1 MSKSSSKPRR
11 RWRKALLGL
20 AALLIVLALL
30 AAAAPTLVN
39 LGLGQ
44 GAVAAALERR
54 INGTVSFDRL
64 GLGWFG
70 SQTVTGLSMT
80 GTDGTTVARLDV
92 GVNTGLLALLT
103 GGAEALEVDVSG
115 ALSGELRRDGS
126 TSFEDLFAGRE
137 SRGDGDKHTGTKRRA
152 PALLAGVGTTTVRF
166 ADLSVE
172 LRDLSDPEA
181 PEAIVL
187 NGLAGAFAY
196 EPGGP
201 VSLDLAGTTAGGSAP
216 GSIVIALNGTEV
228 FDGQGA
234 LTLDRAGVNLEINV
248 RNVPVLHANR
258 RTELRTLKLSASSD
272 ALAEQV
278 AIAIEADAVIDGAET
293 GRLDADL
300 NLERPVQPDGTLTLD
315 LGRITGRVTGKA
327 VPTALLQRFFAGTP
341 IVVTRDIGPVVDLEA
356 DFSSGDARNV
366 SITAV
371 ADAARVE
378 FSGVVDPL
386 NRSIS
391 GEVLRLSAE
400 VSPQLVADMTGLYT
414 DRPAGVLVNVESF
427 SIPPQGGEAGDQLAG
442 IAVAGTLELTTPV
455 SIARE
460 PGAEPMMSVSSLNA
474 RFDSPALGEGT
485 TVTGSAVIDESKASF
500 DVSAS
505 GYLAEDGS
513 FDFARATPVG
523 TATMQGMSTATLA
536 RLVPQHAEL
545 IELAVDKPLDVT
557 VVTAIEAGEPRAAIT
572 ATSAEHEIA
581 LTVVRG
587 AETLRV
593 MDGRGNVTVTPALA
607 AALQEGAEQP
617 IALAEPARVRF
628 DLEPF
633 DLPAGGEFPATELKG
648 RLEADRVDLE
658 QVPGVAERVGVDAVV
673 ADVSVARAMSSVT
686 LKGSAALRR
695 AVADQPLAGARY
707 ELDLVNDGGTYAVRQ
722 VVLDLSDVVVR
733 RAEHVLG
740 RERGALWN
748 WLGSRGNAH
757 VSMDTVGDGFT
768 AAIRADFE
776 NLRGE

>member
-1 MSKSSSKPRR
+1 
-11 RWRKALLGL
+11 
-20 AALLIVLALL
+20 
-30 AAAAPTLVN
+30 
-39 LGLGQ
+39 
-44 GAVAAALERR
+44 
-54 INGTVSFDRL
+54 
-64 GLGWFG
+64 
-70 SQTVTGLSMT
+70 
-80 GTDGTTVARLDV
+80 
-92 GVNTGLLALLT
+92 
-103 GGAEALEVDVSG
+103 
-115 ALSGELRRDGS
+115 
-126 TSFEDLFAGRE
+126 
-137 SRGDGDKHTGTKRRA
+137 
-152 PALLAGVGTTTVRF
+152 
-166 ADLSVE
+166 
-172 LRDLSDPEA
+172 
-181 PEAIVL
+181 
-187 NGLAGAFAY
+187 
-196 EPGGP
+196 
-201 VSLDLAGTTAGGSAP
+201 
-216 GSIVIALNGTEV
+216 
-228 FDGQGA
+228 
-234 LTLDRAGVNLEINV
+234 
-248 RNVPVLHANR
+248 
-258 RTELRTLKLSASSD
+258 
-272 ALAEQV
+272 
-278 AIAIEADAVIDGAET
+278 
-293 GRLDADL
+293 
-300 NLERPVQPDGTLTLD
+300 
-315 LGRITGRVTGKA
+315 
-327 VPTALLQRFFAGTP
+327 
-341 IVVTRDIGPVVDLEA
+341 
-356 DFSSGDARNV
+356 
-366 SITAV
+366 
-371 ADAARVE
+371 
-378 FSGVVDPL
+378 
-386 NRSIS
+386 
-391 GEVLRLSAE
+391 
-400 VSPQLVADMTGLYT
+400 
-414 DRPAGVLVNVESF
+414 
-427 SIPPQGGEAGDQLAG
+427 
-442 IAVAGTLELTTPV
+442 
-455 SIARE
+455 
-460 PGAEPMMSVSSLNA
+460 MMSVSSLNA

-776 NLRGE
+776 NLRGEFTAVARGDMLTVSDGTANLTLSREAIQERVGRPAGSAPPGSPARPASPGGVTVVADVPVVLQVRALRLPRSILSGKPVDPAAASIDLGLTGGPLLLDATQGRSTIDDLDISLRGDDLDTGLELSISGDVSAAGGGKPGALSISGQVTNLVADDGTFAPRQAELRMTAEARGLPTAVVDAVLGWEGLLTSAIGSPIDLDATAKRFSRTTGDLEVRFETPTGWLEAFALGRDDALRILGKSPLSAELELTPPLCRQVLYKIHPLLADIRTTKHPMRASMRGAVMT